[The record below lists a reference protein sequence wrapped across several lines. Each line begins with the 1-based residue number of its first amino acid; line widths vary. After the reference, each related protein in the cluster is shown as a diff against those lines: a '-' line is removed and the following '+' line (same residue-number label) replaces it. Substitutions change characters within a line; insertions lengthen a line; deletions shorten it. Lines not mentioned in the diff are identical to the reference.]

1 MDGSGEEATGRTGVA
16 PPAPGDGS
24 APPAGGGDDT
34 LPIVAL
40 ALGVTALVSGL
51 VPFYGM
57 GLALPLGVVAIV
69 LGVLARRRR
78 PSGRGM
84 ATAGAVC
91 GAVGLVVAAVWIVVM
106 FLPLGGFR
114 SETAITAESMTAPP
128 RVEVAPEVPSAPGM
142 ESGADPDGLPPRHV
156 EAAPADPGPPP
167 GALVDASGSAEVT
180 LDGSEQHLELT
191 DCTLGDGH
199 GGYLRGSGP
208 DGRLLLRTGGG
219 AGILLVVEPSGEE
232 PLVLIGEQ
240 RGGSSSQRSGLIDRR
255 RIELSGELRGALDD
269 TPVAVQF
276 EATCR

>member
-1 MDGSGEEATGRTGVA
+1 MDGSGEQATGSTGVA
-16 PPAPGDGS
+16 PPGPEDGS

-78 PSGRGM
+78 SSGRGM

-91 GAVGLVVAAVWIVVM
+91 GAVGLVVAAVWIAAM
-106 FLPLGGFR
+106 FVPLWGFR
-114 SETAITAESMTAPP
+114 SETAITAESMPAPP
-128 RVEVAPEVPSAPGM
+128 HIEAAPEVPSAPG
-142 ESGADPDGLPPRHV
+142 ESGADPDDLPSRHV
-156 EAAPADPGPPP
+156 ETVPDPGPPP
-167 GALVDASGSAEVT
+167 DALVDASGSAEMT
-180 LDGSEQHLELT
+180 LDGRERRLELT
-191 DCTLGDGH
+191 DCTIGDGP

-208 DGRLLLRTGGG
+208 DGRVLLRTGGG

-240 RGGSSSQRSGLIDRR
+240 RGVSSSQRGGAIDRR
-255 RIELSGELRGALDD
+255 RIELSGELRGAFDD
-269 TPVAVQF
+269 TPVAVHF